1 MCFKTP
7 VMTHPPRLPLL
18 AARLGAC
25 LASLAPAAHAQ
36 STAARGAPGGE
47 VVTMEKFQVKDVPIE
62 KQILPTARPFTSV
75 FGTADNI
82 VDVPRNVTIISRQQL
97 SDISIASVL
106 DFSKLTSSSYTTT
119 NFGAP
124 ANPSIRGQTADLFIN
139 GVRGRITSN
148 GNGLPLNFN
157 AVESVNI
164 VKGPATA
171 VQGASMYVGGFVDLV
186 TKRPYFDATKGS
198 VSITLGSDDQREW
211 TVDIGGPLSRT
222 AAYRVSY
229 SGQDSR
235 GYWENY
241 FNRNHSLY
249 GALTLRPRAGYEIFL
264 SATLARYHYT
274 ENWGFNRPTQDLID
288 KGLYLTGINSNA
300 APDFGRYPL
309 GYADARGNP
318 ISFTNLAT
326 IGGPAAPVSDAQNSR
341 WVTSGFPAGNR
352 VVFGPAVQIDRRKRL
367 IKPGDDSRGDEFNAQ
382 AIQTLT
388 LSPTFKVVNN
398 TYWSYTSRETLSSYY
413 YSEVIDPS
421 WFAQNRTEFIFTGQ
435 SVTVNSGLDFRYQRT
450 KAYDDYFFEPANVW
464 DITRD
469 PNFIDVY
476 RSATFPNPFTSLPIP
491 GWPGRYA
498 TDGITN
504 GDTNDSRGTTVG
516 VFAQGTR
523 RFSES
528 LSLVLGGRLDRFSA
542 RVREPLL
549 ASHPMASIAVWVPNW
564 NTSLVYKTSPTAS
577 IYATYNFSR
586 NTSGA
591 VGVGGGITGWNAT
604 GTALFKDN
612 FLQPSE
618 LVELGTKYALM
629 QSRVFLNFAVFD
641 QRRTFKSTSSTI
653 IQNFHSRGFEAEMNY
668 QPDKRLYGTL
678 SYSAVD
684 AKSSAG
690 FQSDGGVGQFFN
702 SKSTEG
708 RVSGLPRHLFNAL
721 VSYTLD
727 SGWGLNANALVT
739 SPINNNF
746 AGTLVIPT
754 QHQIDAGL
762 SYTRKTWSAR
772 LTLSNLTNQKNWA
785 PPNAVY
791 GNASILPLP
800 GTQYQLNLK
809 YNF

>member
-1 MCFKTP
+1 
-7 VMTHPPRLPLL
+7 
-18 AARLGAC
+18 
-25 LASLAPAAHAQ
+25 
-36 STAARGAPGGE
+36 
-47 VVTMEKFQVKDVPIE
+47 MEKFQVKDVPIE

-97 SDISIASVL
+97 SDISISSVL

-264 SATLARYHYT
+264 SATVARYHYT

-288 KGLYLTGINSNA
+288 NGLYLPGVNSNA
-300 APDFGRYPL
+300 APDFARYPL

-318 ISFTNLAT
+318 ITFTNLAT
-326 IGGPAAPVSDAQNSR
+326 IGGPAAPVSDPQNSR

-352 VVFGPAVQIDRRKRL
+352 VVFGAPVKLDRRKRL
-367 IKPGDDSRGDEFNAQ
+367 IKPGDDSNGREYNAQ

-388 LSPTFKVVNN
+388 LSSTFKVVNN
-398 TYWSYTSRETLSSYY
+398 TYWSYTNRETLSSYY

-435 SVTVNSGLDFRYQRT
+435 SVTVNSGLDLRYQRT

-523 RFSES
+523 RFSEA

-549 ASHPMASIAVWVPNW
+549 ASHPTASIAVWVPNW

-618 LVELGTKYALM
+618 LFELGTKYALM

-721 VSYTLD
+721 VSYTFD

-754 QHQIDAGL
+754 QHQIDAGI
-762 SYTRKTWSAR
+762 SYSRKTWSAR

>member
-1 MCFKTP
+1 
-7 VMTHPPRLPLL
+7 
-18 AARLGAC
+18 
-25 LASLAPAAHAQ
+25 
-36 STAARGAPGGE
+36 
-47 VVTMEKFQVKDVPIE
+47 
-62 KQILPTARPFTSV
+62 
-75 FGTADNI
+75 
-82 VDVPRNVTIISRQQL
+82 
-97 SDISIASVL
+97 
-106 DFSKLTSSSYTTT
+106 
-119 NFGAP
+119 
-124 ANPSIRGQTADLFIN
+124 
-139 GVRGRITSN
+139 
-148 GNGLPLNFN
+148 
-157 AVESVNI
+157 
-164 VKGPATA
+164 ATA
-171 VQGASMYVGGFVDLV
+171 VQGTSMYVGGFVDLV

-198 VSITLGSDDQREW
+198 VSVTLGSDDQREW
-211 TVDIGGPLSRT
+211 TVDLGGPISRT

-264 SATLARYHYT
+264 SATVARYHYT

-288 KGLYLTGINSNA
+288 NGLYLPGVNSNA
-300 APDFGRYPL
+300 APDFARYPL

-318 ISFTNLAT
+318 ITFTNLAT
-326 IGGPAAPVSDAQNSR
+326 IGGPAAPVSDPQNSR

-352 VVFGPAVQIDRRKRL
+352 VVFGAPVKLDRRKRL
-367 IKPGDDSRGDEFNAQ
+367 IKPGDDSNGREYNAQ

-388 LSPTFKVVNN
+388 LSSTFKVVNN
-398 TYWSYTSRETLSSYY
+398 TYWSYTNRETLSSYY

-435 SVTVNSGLDFRYQRT
+435 SLTVNSGFDLRYQRT

-523 RFSES
+523 RLSEA

-549 ASHPMASIAVWVPNW
+549 ASHPTASIAVWVPNW

-591 VGVGGGITGWNAT
+591 VGNGGGITGWNAT

-721 VSYTLD
+721 VSYTFD

-754 QHQIDAGL
+754 QHQIDAGI
-762 SYTRKTWSAR
+762 SYSRKTWSAR